1 MDEIIKIGLPH
12 FLVVGA
18 LLFTL
23 GLLCVV
29 TRRNAIGILMGVEL
43 ILNAANVNFV
53 AFSKYTSGSAGGHV
67 FAVFVI
73 VLAAAEA
80 AIALAVALS
89 LFQKS
94 KTIIADENTLLK
106 N

>member
-1 MDEIIKIGLPH
+1 MSALFEIGLTH

-18 LLFTL
+18 LLFCL

-53 AFSKYTSGSAGGHV
+53 AFARYSSGSVSGHV

-80 AIALAVALS
+80 AIALAITLS

-94 KTIIADENTLLK
+94 RTILADENTILK